1 MPWIEHLRTADPVVH
16 AVLTLALVSVAGL
29 ALGSLRWR
37 GVGLG
42 TAGVLFAGI
51 VLGHLGWTPAPEILG
66 FVRDFGLILFVF
78 TIGLQL
84 GPGFFAALRTEGL
97 RLNLL
102 SGAVVLFGSILAA
115 AASWL
120 LGVDGPAA
128 LGLLAGATTN
138 TPSLGA
144 AQQTLSTLPGIDANR
159 ATLTALAYAVAYPVG
174 IAGIIGSLLVLK
186 ILFRIDPVAE
196 AESFRAEQ
204 ARGIEALE
212 RRNLSVENPNLEGI
226 RLGDVPGLVETGVV
240 VSRIRHASEDD
251 VRIAT
256 DESRLHRGDTIL
268 VVGTRRMLDRF
279 QVVIGQRSD
288 LDLRQVPSQVT
299 YRRILVTRREVLG
312 KSLGEVGL
320 FQFFG
325 VTVTRITRAGLEMT
339 ATPNL
344 KLQFGDVAQAV
355 GTSEGLDQAAKNLG
369 NSVKAL
375 NETPL
380 MPFFVGIGLG
390 ILLGLVPVTFPGLP
404 QPVRIGLAGGPLV
417 VALLVSRVGRIGPL
431 VWYMPSS
438 ANLAFREL
446 GITLFLA
453 AVGLTAGQR
462 FFSAAFSAQ
471 GLQWAVIALAVTMI
485 PLLTVGVIARWRLRL
500 NYVTLGGLLA
510 GSTTDPPAL
519 AFASAIGQSDAPAL
533 AYATVYP
540 LTMVLRIVTAQVLTL
555 LLCR

>member
-1 MPWIEHLRTADPVVH
+1 MTWIEHLRTADPVVH
-16 AVLTLALVSVAGL
+16 AVLMLALVSVAGL
-29 ALGSLRWR
+29 ALGNLRWK

-51 VLGHLGWTPAPEILG
+51 VIGHLGWTPAPEILG

-84 GPGFFAALRTEGL
+84 GPGFFAALRTEGM

-102 SGAVVLFGSILAA
+102 ACGVVLLGSALAA
-115 AASWL
+115 AASAF
-120 LGVDGPAA
+120 GIDGPAV

-144 AQQTLSTLPGIDANR
+144 AQQTLATLPGVDANR
-159 ATLTALAYAVAYPVG
+159 AALTALAYAVAYPVG
-174 IAGIIGSLLVLK
+174 IAGIIGSMLVLK
-186 ILFRIDPVAE
+186 VVFRIDPVAE
-196 AESFRAEQ
+196 AEAFRIEQ
-204 ARGIEALE
+204 ARGLEPLE
-212 RRNLSVENPNLEGI
+212 RRNLSVQNPNLDGI
-226 RLGDVPGLVETGVV
+226 RLGDVPSLRETGVV
-240 VSRIRHASEDD
+240 VSRVRHAGEDA
-251 VRIAT
+251 VQIAT
-256 DESRLHRGDTIL
+256 DETQLRQGDTIL
-268 VVGTRRMLDRF
+268 AVGTRRMLDRF
-279 QVVIGQRSD
+279 QVVVGQRSD

-299 YRRILVTRREVLG
+299 YRRIVVTQREVVGKGLGEIGLYQLFGVAVTRV
-312 KSLGEVGL
+312 
-320 FQFFG
+320 
-325 VTVTRITRAGLEMT
+325 TRAGLEMT
-339 ATPNL
+339 AAPNL
-344 KLQFGDVAQAV
+344 KLQFGDVVQAV

-390 ILLGLVPVTFPGLP
+390 ILFGLVPVAIPGLP

-417 VALLVSRVGRIGPL
+417 VALLVSRAGRIGPL

-462 FFSAAFSAQ
+462 FFTAAFSAQ
-471 GLQWAVIALAVTMI
+471 GLQWAITALAITMV
-485 PLLTVGVIARWRLRL
+485 PLLTVGVIARWRLKL
-500 NYVTLGGLLA
+500 NFVTIGGLLA

-519 AFASAIGQSDAPAL
+519 AFASAAGQSDAPAL

-540 LTMVLRIVTAQVLTL
+540 LTMVLRIVTAQVLAL

>member
-1 MPWIEHLRTADPVVH
+1 MPWTEHLRASDPVVH

-51 VLGHLGWTPAPEILG
+51 LLGHLGWTPAPEILG

-84 GPGFFAALRTEGL
+84 GPGFFAALRTEGM
-97 RLNLL
+97 RLNAL
-102 SGAVVLFGSILAA
+102 AAAIVVLGSALAA
-115 AASWL
+115 AAAWL
-120 LGVDGPAA
+120 AGVDGPAA

-144 AQQTLSTLPGIDANR
+144 AQQTLSTLPAIDANR
-159 ATLTALAYAVAYPVG
+159 AALTALAYAVAYPVG

-186 ILFRIDPVAE
+186 VAFRIDPVAE
-196 AESFRAEQ
+196 AEAFRAEQ
-204 ARGIEALE
+204 ARGVEPLE
-212 RRNLSVENPNLEGI
+212 RRNLSVENPNLDGI

-240 VSRIRHASEDD
+240 VSRVRHASQDE

-256 DESRLHRGDTIL
+256 DETILRLGDTIL
-268 VVGTRRMLDRF
+268 AVGTHRMLDRF
-279 QVVIGQRSD
+279 QVVVGRRSD
-288 LDLRQVPSQVT
+288 LDLRQMPSQVT
-299 YRRILVTRREVLG
+299 YRRILVTRREVVG
-312 KSLGEVGL
+312 KGLAEIGL
-320 FQFFG
+320 FQLFG
-325 VTVTRITRAGLEMT
+325 VAVTRVTRAGLEMT
-339 ATPNL
+339 AAQNL
-344 KLQFGDVAQAV
+344 KLQFGDVVQAV
-355 GTSEGLDQAAKNLG
+355 GTSEGLDQAATSLG

-417 VALLVSRVGRIGPL
+417 VALIVSRAGRIGPL

-453 AVGLTAGQR
+453 AIGLTAGQR
-462 FFSAAFSAQ
+462 FFAAAFSAQ
-471 GLQWAVIALAVTMI
+471 GLWWALAALVITAV
-485 PLLTVGVIARWRLRL
+485 PLLVVGVIARWRYQL
-500 NYVTLGGLLA
+500 NFVTLGGLLA

-533 AYATVYP
+533 GYATVYP
-540 LTMVLRIVTAQVLTL
+540 LTMVLRIVIAQVLTL
-555 LLCR
+555 MLCR

>member
-1 MPWIEHLRTADPVVH
+1 
-16 AVLTLALVSVAGL
+16 VA
-29 ALGSLRWR
+29 
-37 GVGLG
+37 
-42 TAGVLFAGI
+42 
-51 VLGHLGWTPAPEILG
+51 
-66 FVRDFGLILFVF
+66 
-78 TIGLQL
+78 
-84 GPGFFAALRTEGL
+84 
-97 RLNLL
+97 
-102 SGAVVLFGSILAA
+102 
-115 AASWL
+115 
-120 LGVDGPAA
+120 
-128 LGLLAGATTN
+128 
-138 TPSLGA
+138 
-144 AQQTLSTLPGIDANR
+144 
-159 ATLTALAYAVAYPVG
+159 
-174 IAGIIGSLLVLK
+174 
-186 ILFRIDPVAE
+186 
-196 AESFRAEQ
+196 
-204 ARGIEALE
+204 
-212 RRNLSVENPNLEGI
+212 
-226 RLGDVPGLVETGVV
+226 
-240 VSRIRHASEDD
+240 
-251 VRIAT
+251 
-256 DESRLHRGDTIL
+256 
-268 VVGTRRMLDRF
+268 
-279 QVVIGQRSD
+279 
-288 LDLRQVPSQVT
+288 
-299 YRRILVTRREVLG
+299 
-312 KSLGEVGL
+312 
-320 FQFFG
+320 
-325 VTVTRITRAGLEMT
+325 VTRITRAGLEMT

-355 GTSEGLDQAAKNLG
+355 GTSEGLDQAATNLG

-417 VALLVSRVGRIGPL
+417 VALLVSRAGRIGPL

-471 GLQWAVIALAVTMI
+471 GLHWAMVALAVTMI